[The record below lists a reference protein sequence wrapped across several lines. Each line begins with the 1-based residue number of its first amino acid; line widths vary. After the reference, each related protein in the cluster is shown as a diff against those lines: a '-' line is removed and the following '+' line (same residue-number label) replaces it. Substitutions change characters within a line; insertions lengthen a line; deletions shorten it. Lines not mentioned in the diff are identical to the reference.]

1 MLRKVPLRAVFIVPF
16 ILQLLLA
23 VGLVAWLS
31 VKSSERA
38 IQDVTAQLRTEIAD
52 RIDEHLKTHMEVPML
67 VNRINANAIETGLLD
82 IQNKPMRER
91 YFFRQQQAFPQV
103 AMNFIGTPRGEFMGA
118 RRNLA
123 GEIQLVLASDATGNN
138 SHYFSVNPNGE
149 AGELKEVFRNF
160 DPRKRPWYIAG
171 EKTGQPG
178 WSEIY
183 RHFVFQDLAITA
195 VHPLYKPSGEL
206 MGVLGVDYILTG
218 LNRFLQSLQVGQTG
232 QTFIVCP
239 SGKLVAASAM
249 EKPYLLTDGQMERIQ
264 AVNADAPMLRKAARY
279 LESRFGSLKAIQ
291 AREQVEF
298 LLDGERIFA
307 QVLPFREYGLDWRI
321 VVIVPEKDFMGYI
334 EENTRA
340 TYMLIGIGLFIAI
353 LVGVGT
359 SHWVIRPIRELN
371 IAAGEYGRGNWGY
384 TPAIERDDEV
394 GKLGQAFT
402 AMARQLGELFS
413 HLEQKVA
420 ERTREL
426 KEKNLELVA
435 ANEKK
440 DLAVKAKSEF
450 LANMSHEIRTPMN
463 AILGFSELLEDH
475 VADEQ
480 GRRYLEYISSNGETL
495 LRIINDI
502 LDLSKI
508 EAGKLEI
515 QRRPVHLGALFQEM
529 QRAFASQVER
539 KGLLFIVETDPAVPK
554 LVLIDE
560 IRLRQI
566 LFNLIGNAVKFTHQG
581 SIKVTARV
589 AGDRV
594 AGDEARQMDRDR
606 DMDRNRDKDIDGET
620 GEAYGALDLVVTVED
635 TGIGIPEGQKQAIF
649 EAFVQQVGQD
659 ARYGGTGLGLT
670 ITRRLVEMMNGQIA
684 LTSQLGKGSAFQV
697 TLRDVE
703 VMKVIEASEA
713 QAAVARSDVRFPDRL
728 VLVADDEAA
737 NRKLVRE
744 FLEPHGIRF
753 IEAASGREV
762 IDLAEKHRPDAII
775 LDMKMP
781 VMDGFAVLQILKVD
795 EELSNIPVIVLTASV
810 LEEEEASVRQSGCAG
825 FLRKPVKKEQML
837 SEVARIFG
845 Q

>member
-16 ILQLLLA
+16 VLQLLLA

-31 VKSSERA
+31 VNSSERA
-38 IQDVTAQLRTEIAD
+38 VEDMTDQLRTEIAD
-52 RIDEHLKTHMEVPML
+52 RIDEHLKRHMEIPLL
-67 VNRINANAIETGLLD
+67 VNRINANAIDTGLLD
-82 IQNKPMRER
+82 IQDKTSRER
-91 YFFRQQQAFPQV
+91 YFSRQQQAFPQI
-103 AMNFIGTPRGEFMGA
+103 AMNFIGTPQGEFMGA

-123 GEIQLVLASDATGNN
+123 GDIQLVLASDATDHN
-138 SHYFSVNPNGE
+138 SHYFSVKPNGE
-149 AGELKEVFRNF
+149 AGELQEVFRNF
-160 DPRKRPWYIAG
+160 DPRKRPWYITG

-206 MGVLGVDYILTG
+206 IGVLGVDYILTG
-218 LNRFLQSLQVGQTG
+218 LNQFLHGLQVGQTG

-239 SGKLVAASAM
+239 SGKLVASSGM
-249 EKPYLLTDGQMERIQ
+249 EKIYSLKDGQMERIP
-264 AVNADAPMLRKAARY
+264 AVDADSPMIRGAARY
-279 LESRFGSLKAIQ
+279 LENRFGSLHEIQ
-291 AREQVEF
+291 GRQQVAFEQE
-298 LLDGERIFA
+298 GERLFA

-321 VVIVPEKDFMGYI
+321 VVVVPEKDFMGYI
-334 EENTRA
+334 QANTRT
-340 TYMLIGIGLFIAI
+340 TYLLIGIALLVAI

-371 IAAGEYGRGNWGY
+371 IAAGEYGRGNWAY

-394 GKLGQAFT
+394 GKLGQSFT

-413 HLEQKVA
+413 QLEQKVA

-426 KEKNLELVA
+426 RKKNVELEA

-463 AILGFSELLEDH
+463 AILGFSELLNDH
-475 VADEQ
+475 VIDEQ
-480 GRRYLEYISSNGETL
+480 GQRYLEYISSNGETL

-515 QRRPVHLGALFQEM
+515 QRRPVHVWELVQEM
-529 QRAFASQVER
+529 RRAFATQVEK
-539 KGLLFIVETDPAVPK
+539 KGLEFIIEIDPALPAR
-554 LVLIDE
+554 LLLDE
-560 IRLRQI
+560 VRLRQI
-566 LFNLIGNAVKFTHQG
+566 LFNLIGNAVKFTQRG
-581 SIKVTARV
+581 SIKVTACPV
-589 AGDRV
+589 GDR
-594 AGDEARQMDRDR
+594 
-606 DMDRNRDKDIDGET
+606 KT
-620 GEAYGALDLVVTVED
+620 GVFDLAVTVED

-649 EAFVQQVGQD
+649 EAFVQQKGQD

-670 ITRRLVEMMNGQIA
+670 ITRRLVEMMNGEIA
-684 LTSQLGKGSAFQV
+684 LTSEVGRGSAFRV

-703 VMKVIEASEA
+703 RVD
-713 QAAVARSDVRFPDRL
+713 AAGPAVARARPARSDVHFTDSL
-728 VLVADDEAA
+728 VLVADDEVT

-744 FLEPHGIRF
+744 YLEPHGIRF
-753 IEAASGREV
+753 IEATDGREV
-762 IDLAEKHRPDAII
+762 IELAERHRPAAII

-781 VMDGFAVLQILKVD
+781 VMDGFTVMQILKND
-795 EELSNIPVIVLTASV
+795 EELSTIPVVVVTASV
-810 LEEEEASVRQSGCAG
+810 LEDQEAGVRQAGCAA
-825 FLRKPVKKEQML
+825 FLRKPVKKEQL
-837 SEVARIFG
+837 LAEVARLLR
-845 Q
+845 